1 MNPTL
6 FRPQKR
12 FTGDRVLTKIALCAF
27 LGLGFPALA
36 VDRITATVVITNAP
50 TTNGMTFVVTT
61 TSATTRTWTNS
72 VQNSSLQVL
81 TNSTGSGCATNLAN
95 NLAFNPPLQA
105 ISVLSGAS
113 NITIAANA
121 GVPLTIT
128 GVGAYFSVTYA
139 TQTVGQAWTVR
150 VPLSVEADNVK
161 TNISSGL
168 SAWLEHASN
177 TNAIDQNALS
187 VSELIG
193 LTNAQTVAGIKQF
206 TNVQGH
212 WRGQVTSTNLN
223 GIAGAITNGVFKTN
237 SFDSPSLTNGVNY
250 GNAFSSPGSAANSEE
265 FGSGSL
271 ASGQNSLAIGFEAF
285 SQAFGA
291 TAVGNSAYGSAVN
304 SSAFG
309 VDAQATA
316 EGATALGNTSTASGT
331 NSIAIGQS
339 SEASYNN
346 SVALG
351 VGAITTQTNQ
361 IRLGTAAQEVSI
373 AGGLRVSG
381 VISNAVFGNTNAFPA
396 GSDVSF
402 GRYAITT
409 LANGANSVSLGTNVF
424 IQVSGPSGAFTIN
437 GMDAQPNRDGALR
450 IILNLTTQNM
460 TIAHDSGTEP
470 TAANR
475 IYTMTGSDHATTG
488 NGCAM
493 FIYSGAAS
501 RWILI
506 NLQE

>member
-1 MNPTL
+1 MNKPIQGGRQRGAGGSVLKVVLLALLACTL
-6 FRPQKR
+6 
-12 FTGDRVLTKIALCAF
+12 
-27 LGLGFPALA
+27 PALA

-61 TSATTRTWTNS
+61 TSGTTRTWTNS
-72 VQNSSLQVL
+72 VQNPSTQVL
-81 TNSTGSGCATNLAN
+81 TNSTGAGCATNLAN

-105 ISVLSGAS
+105 VATLSGAS
-113 NITIAANA
+113 NITVAANA

-128 GVGAYFSVTYA
+128 GVGSYFSVTYA
-139 TQTVGQAWTVR
+139 TQSVSQAWTVR
-150 VPLSVEADNVK
+150 VPLAVEADTVK

-168 SAWLEHASN
+168 SAWLEHSSN
-177 TNAIDQNALS
+177 TNAIDQNSFAL
-187 VSELIG
+187 SELIG

-223 GIAGAITNGVFKTN
+223 GTAGSITNGLFKTNIFDQPTLTNGINYGLAFRSPGAGGASEQIGTGAGAIGDSSVAFGNGAEANTN
-237 SFDSPSLTNGVNY
+237 
-250 GNAFSSPGSAANSEE
+250 AAT
-265 FGSGSL
+265 
-271 ASGQNSLAIGFEAF
+271 AIGNSA
-285 SQAFGA
+285 QVGA
-291 TAVGNSAYGSAVN
+291 INGTAVGTGTIIGSDGYQASAIGSGADASYTNS
-304 SSAFG
+304 
-309 VDAQATA
+309 
-316 EGATALGNTSTASGT
+316 TALGANSAASQ
-331 NSIAIGQS
+331 AYQ
-339 SEASYNN
+339 
-346 SVALG
+346 V
-351 VGAITTQTNQ
+351 
-361 IRLGTAAQEVSI
+361 RLGTATEYVSI
-373 AGGLRVSG
+373 PGNLH
-381 VISNAVFGNTNAFPA
+381 VIGSSTNNTMRGTNVFPVGA
-396 GSDVSF
+396 DISF

-409 LANGANSVSLGTNVF
+409 LANGANSVSIGTNVF

-450 IILNLTTQNM
+450 IILNYTTQNM

-475 IYTMTGSDHATTG
+475 IYTMTGADHATTG

-493 FIYSGAAS
+493 FLYSASAS